1 MRRPS
6 LVLAILACFSA
17 LSLAT
22 PSAGAATDLR
32 IQLNPLL
39 AELHA
44 KDPARAEAAVDALNR
59 IIQGQEPTPPGT
71 RAIDNPRERELI
83 EGNPLFEEA
92 WRIDPKAA
100 LEQLREIVAAGGGS

>member
-6 LVLAILACFSA
+6 LVLATLCCLLA
-17 LSLAT
+17 LSLVT

-44 KDPARAEAAVDALNR
+44 RDPGKAEAVIEELNR
-59 IIQGQEPTPPGT
+59 IIQGQKPTQPGT
-71 RAIDNPRERELI
+71 RAIENPHERELI
-83 EGNPLFEEA
+83 NGNPLFEEA

-100 LEQLREIVAAGGGS
+100 LEQLREIVAAGGGN